1 MLRPG
6 LALVAAALV
15 AAGCGGS
22 PPASPG
28 AEEETFGAQD
38 LTPIEREA
46 FVYAAIIKHMTS
58 EEGQSSGFNVIYVLD
73 RAVEEA
79 GDPDAEVNSG
89 TLISPQVQIRIQ
101 EELALLPPIRF
112 VQQRDEVI
120 GTPEDGTAVRN
131 GGILITLGPVPPGDD
146 RVQVEASGYLAG
158 KAATWQTWVLERR
171 GLRWEVTGTTGPVA
185 TA

>member
-15 AAGCGGS
+15 ATGCGGS
-22 PPASPG
+22 RPASPG
-28 AEEETFGAQD
+28 TGEGTFGAED

-46 FVYAAIIKHMTS
+46 FVYSAIIKHMTS
-58 EEGQSSGFNVIYVLD
+58 EEGQSSGFDVIYVLD
-73 RAVEEA
+73 RAVEGA
-79 GDPDAEVNSG
+79 GDPDAEAGSG

-112 VQQRDEVI
+112 VQERDQVI
-120 GTPEDGTAVRN
+120 GTPDDETAVQN

-146 RVQVEASGYLAG
+146 RVEVEASSYIAG
-158 KAATWQTWVLERR
+158 LAATWQTWVLERR
-171 GLRWEVTGTTGPVA
+171 GLRWGVTGTTGPVA